1 MSSVHHDNPPLQQQN
16 VSVPE
21 MGRFQRQIVDNS
33 LEEGQFQSGIDA
45 LDQLRSSDHKPSVYA
60 TLALITT
67 PVLYLTHHKQHP
79 HIASALHIIAPST
92 RDVSER

>member
-1 MSSVHHDNPPLQQQN
+1 MTTMSSTDHNPPLQPQN

-45 LDQLRSSDHKPSVYA
+45 LDQLRSPDHKPSVYA
-60 TLALITT
+60 TLSHIFSLIADAL
-67 PVLYLTHHKQHP
+67 
-79 HIASALHIIAPST
+79 
-92 RDVSER
+92 

>member
-1 MSSVHHDNPPLQQQN
+1 MQCCLCRVLSPDTFMDHNPPLPQQN

-45 LDQLRSSDHKPSVYA
+45 LDQLRSPDHKPSVYA
-60 TLALITT
+60 TYHPTTVLSDAL
-67 PVLYLTHHKQHP
+67 
-79 HIASALHIIAPST
+79 
-92 RDVSER
+92 

>member
-1 MSSVHHDNPPLQQQN
+1 MSSTGHNPPLQQPQN

-45 LDQLRSSDHKPSVYA
+45 LDQLRSPDHKPSVYA
-60 TLALITT
+60 TLSVIISLI
-67 PVLYLTHHKQHP
+67 PDPL
-79 HIASALHIIAPST
+79 
-92 RDVSER
+92 

>member
-1 MSSVHHDNPPLQQQN
+1 MTSTDNNPPLQPQY

-45 LDQLRSSDHKPSVYA
+45 LDQLRSPDHKPSVYA
-60 TLALITT
+60 TLPLIISLISD
-67 PVLYLTHHKQHP
+67 PL
-79 HIASALHIIAPST
+79 
-92 RDVSER
+92 